1 MADKSLTPGEPGE
14 APIESRRA
22 SAAPAVDGTTPA
34 GSGGV
39 MPDQDLADGG
49 EGSVLDVPNMGEF
62 SAEAARPTPLDD
74 IAGAERSE
82 LPED

>member
-1 MADKSLTPGEPGE
+1 MADKSLTPGNPEG

-22 SAAPAVDGTTPA
+22 SAAPAVDGVTPA
-34 GSGGV
+34 GDGGV
-39 MPDQDLADGG
+39 SPEETPEG
-49 EGSVLDVPNMGEF
+49 EGSVLDIPNMGEF

-74 IAGAERSE
+74 IAGAERSN